1 MQVDHVSFSRS
12 GGAGRVA
19 GDIADAQRR
28 AGIDASF
35 THLLERDLVSEP
47 FKSGSVTFGAVLD
60 RYLLGNSSAT
70 TLTSLARSCVSNL
83 GRIQLRSSSIIN
95 LHWIEGLL
103 TSSDLRGIA
112 ESGRKLVWTMHDMK
126 PLTGFC
132 HQSHGCSSFQ
142 STCRDCPQARKIFR
156 PLVELN
162 LSKKAR
168 LLPSPDS
175 LRVVVPSNWMKEKVK
190 ESTLFKNY
198 DAHVIPNP
206 VGEAYLVEKDPRQ
219 SRIRYGLQE
228 NDFVAVSI
236 AEQLDSKGKQI
247 HESIEGFFLATESL
261 GVSAKYI
268 LIGGGG
274 EAFRSRP
281 GVLHFGVQKSAGVSS
296 LISASNVLV
305 NMSLAESA
313 GMTIIEAAALGVP
326 SIVRNVGGMRE
337 SINDGVSGYLCN
349 GITDYVSKMQALA
362 SRPDVLRRAG
372 EIART
377 LCLAKHSSQAVADS
391 YIELYG
397 RLA

>member
-19 GDIADAQRR
+19 RDIAEAQRR
-28 AGIDASF
+28 AGLDAEFIHLID
-35 THLLERDLVSEP
+35 RDLVREP
-47 FKSGSVTFGAVLD
+47 FKSGSVTFGAALD
-60 RYLLGNSSAT
+60 KYLLANSSAT
-70 TLTSLARSCVSNL
+70 TLTSLARSSVSNL

-103 TSSDLRGIA
+103 TTSDLKGIVD
-112 ESGRKLVWTMHDMK
+112 SGRKLVWTMHDMK

-156 PLVELN
+156 PLVESN
-162 LSKKAR
+162 LSKKSR
-168 LLPSPDS
+168 LLPSPES
-175 LRVVVPSNWMKEKVK
+175 LRVVVPSNWMRERVE
-190 ESTLFKNY
+190 ESSLFKNY
-198 DAHVIPNP
+198 DADVIPNP
-206 VGEAYLVEKDPRQ
+206 VGQAYMVKKDQGQ
-219 SRIRYGLQE
+219 SRVRHGLQE

-247 HESIEGFFLATESL
+247 HESIEGFFLATEAL
-261 GVSAKYI
+261 GVPAKYI

-281 GVLHFGVQKSAGVSS
+281 GVLHFGVQNSEGVSS
-296 LISASNVLV
+296 LISASNVLI

-313 GMTIIEAAALGVP
+313 GMTVLEAAALGVP

-337 SINDGVSGYLCN
+337 SVNDGVSGFLCD
-349 GITDYVSKMQALA
+349 GYTDYVSKLQSLS

-372 EIART
+372 EMART
-377 LCLAKHSSQAVADS
+377 LCLAKHSSQVVADS
-391 YIELYG
+391 YIDLYG
-397 RLA
+397 QLA